1 MIFKNKTYLAHWTY
15 EHFSVYAL
23 LNRERFT
30 VDIDQQEWLRNKVQQ
45 PVTAVTMYFIIELLN
60 FFVVMLTLR
69 NTVTADV
76 DMKDIL
82 SKMNDSQPLLD
93 RSTEGG

>member
-1 MIFKNKTYLAHWTY
+1 M
-15 EHFSVYAL
+15 
-23 LNRERFT
+23 
-30 VDIDQQEWLRNKVQQ
+30 DIDRQEWLRNKVQQ

>member
-30 VDIDQQEWLRNKVQQ
+30 VDIDRLRNKVQQ
-45 PVTAVTMYFIIELLN
+45 PVTAVTMYFIIEL
-60 FFVVMLTLR
+60 
-69 NTVTADV
+69 
-76 DMKDIL
+76 
-82 SKMNDSQPLLD
+82 
-93 RSTEGG
+93 

>member
-15 EHFSVYAL
+15 EHFSIYAL

-45 PVTAVTMYFIIELLN
+45 PVTAVTMYFIIEL
-60 FFVVMLTLR
+60 
-69 NTVTADV
+69 
-76 DMKDIL
+76 
-82 SKMNDSQPLLD
+82 
-93 RSTEGG
+93 